1 MLFFLSTLDNV
12 GAISCSW
19 LRGLGFKVIGAY
31 HLYGNFYRRLVIPPQ
46 KYFSG
51 MNPPVFNTNAGAHL
65 TNGGM
70 YSFPS
75 FFKKYLLFR
84 TTCSYQLKSLGQVW
98 IVRIKKLVCQGLLQF
113 FLIILNKTYHVR
125 MLKLSDTYQCMY
137 NSRMLDPHNGKL
149 YKKHELFK
157 FRSV

>member
-1 MLFFLSTLDNV
+1 MLFFLSTLNNV

-31 HLYGNFYRRLVIPPQ
+31 HLYGNVYRRLVIPPQ

-70 YSFPS
+70 HSISS
-75 FFKKYLLFR
+75 FF
-84 TTCSYQLKSLGQVW
+84 
-98 IVRIKKLVCQGLLQF
+98 F
-113 FLIILNKTYHVR
+113 F
-125 MLKLSDTYQCMY
+125 
-137 NSRMLDPHNGKL
+137 
-149 YKKHELFK
+149 
-157 FRSV
+157 